1 MRLEN
6 KVALITGAAS
16 GMGASMARIFAGEGA
31 KVVVADVLKEE
42 GRAVVAD
49 IIRSNGVAMFRALDV
64 RNEAEWKTAI
74 DATLSAY
81 SRLDILV
88 NDAGVSGSAITSD
101 LFDTATWD
109 RLMAVNARG
118 VFLGMKFAI
127 PVMQAQG
134 GGSIVNISSL
144 SGIIGQR
151 EVHVGYNA
159 SKGAVRTLTKA
170 AAVQH
175 GADNIRVNSVHPGL
189 MPPMRS
195 SGRRADDPEIL
206 ARIPQRVPLGRAGR
220 VEEVANAVLFLASD
234 EASYITGVELCV
246 DGGCLAT

>member
-6 KVALITGAAS
+6 KVALITGATS

-31 KVVVADVLKEE
+31 KVVVADGLEEE

-49 IIRSNGVAMFRALDV
+49 ITRSNGVAMFHPLDV
-64 RNEAEWKTAI
+64 RNEAQWKTAI
-74 DATLSAY
+74 DATLAAY

-88 NDAGVSGSAITSD
+88 NDAGVSGSGITAD
-101 LFDTATWD
+101 LFDTAAWD

-118 VFLGMKFAI
+118 VFLGIKFAI
-127 PVMQAQG
+127 PVMRAQG

-144 SGIIGQR
+144 SVIIGQR
-151 EVHVGYNA
+151 NVHVGYSA
-159 SKGAVRTLTKA
+159 SKGAVRTLTKV

-175 GADNIRVNSVHPGL
+175 AADNIRVNSVHPGP

-195 SGRRADDPEIL
+195 SGRRTDDPEIL
-206 ARIPQRVPLGRAGR
+206 ARMQQRVPMGRAGR
-220 VEEVANAVLFLASD
+220 VEEVAHAVLFLASD
-234 EASYITGVELCV
+234 EASFITGAELCV
-246 DGGCLAT
+246 DGGLLAT